1 MDVGLALRENG
12 LRRTPQRVAV
22 MHALQGGRALS
33 AHEVHARAQG
43 ECAELGL
50 STVYRTLVSLA
61 DAGLIDTIGQHE
73 GEATYR
79 LCSGHHHHH
88 LVCRECRTVI
98 ELSRCDLSPIE
109 AEIAEDHDFEVDG
122 HSLTFHGMCSTCRA
136 ASGARRRSASHSH

>member
-1 MDVGLALRENG
+1 MEVAEALQRSG

-22 MHALQGGRALS
+22 LHALQGGRALS
-33 AHEVHARAQG
+33 AHEVHEYART

-79 LCSGHHHHH
+79 LCSGEHHHH
-88 LVCRECRTVI
+88 LVCRDCRRVV

-109 AEIAEDHDFEVDG
+109 AEISREHDFDVDG
-122 HSLTFHGMCSTCRA
+122 HSLTFHGLCGACRA
-136 ASGARRRSASHSH
+136 ARSR